1 MRIAIDKNIYEGKT
15 TYDAF
20 YVLEE
25 DDDYEKHS
33 WIESFKVTDDDEVK
47 AIDKLRLQVDVYI
60 KAMENYIKSMEN
72 IKNELDKLAFQTIDD
87 INNSKGIKLVVNE
100 NYPAG
105 LVEVRVRHEPTMDN
119 MIDIGDDR
127 IYPLSIS
134 IDAIIVLEKTEKEA
148 LMKLKSML
156 NSYRDIIDKYVE
168 TVNERIDERVDK
180 TEINGE

>member
-1 MRIAIDKNIYEGKT
+1 MRIATDKNIYEGKT

-25 DDDYEKHS
+25 DDDYEKYS
-33 WIESFKVTDDDEVK
+33 WIESFKVTDDDETK
-47 AIDKLRLQVDVYI
+47 AIDKLRLQVD
-60 KAMENYIKSMEN
+60 EYIKSMEN
-72 IKNELDKLAFQTIDD
+72 IKNELDELAFQTIDD

-105 LVEVRVRHEPTMDN
+105 LVEVLVRHEPTMGN

-127 IYPLSIS
+127 IYPLSTR
-134 IDAIIVLEKTEKEA
+134 IDAITAVEKTEKEA
-148 LMKLKSML
+148 LVKLKSML
-156 NSYRDIIDKYVE
+156 NGYRDVIDKYVE
-168 TVNERIDERVDK
+168 TVNERIDERVNK

>member
-1 MRIAIDKNIYEGKT
+1 MRIATDKNIYEGKT

-20 YVLEE
+20 YILEE
-25 DDDYEKHS
+25 DDDYEKYS
-33 WIESFKVTDDDEVK
+33 WIESFKVTDDDETK
-47 AIDKLRLQVDVYI
+47 AIDKLRLQVD
-60 KAMENYIKSMEN
+60 EYIKSMEN

-168 TVNERIDERVDK
+168 TVNERIDERVNK

>member
-1 MRIAIDKNIYEGKT
+1 MRIATDKNAHNGKT

-25 DDDYEKHS
+25 DDDHEKYN
-33 WIESFKVTDDDEVK
+33 WIESFKVTDDDETK

-60 KAMENYIKSMEN
+60 KEMENYVKSMEN
-72 IKNELDKLAFQTIDD
+72 IKNELDRLAFQTIDD

-105 LVEVRVRHEPTMDN
+105 WVEVLVRHEPTMDN

-127 IYPLSIS
+127 IYPLSTR
-134 IDAIIVLEKTEKEA
+134 IDAITAVGKTEKEA
-148 LMKLKSML
+148 LVKLKSML
-156 NSYRDIIDKYVE
+156 NGYRDVIVKYVD
-168 TVNERIDERVDK
+168 TVNERIDEKLNDK
-180 TEINGE
+180 SE

>member
-1 MRIAIDKNIYEGKT
+1 MRIATDKNAHNGKT

-25 DDDYEKHS
+25 DDDHEKYN

-47 AIDKLRLQVDVYI
+47 AIDKLRLQVNVYI
-60 KAMENYIKSMEN
+60 KEMENYVKSMEN

-105 LVEVRVRHEPTMDN
+105 WVEVLVRHEPTMDN

-127 IYPLSIS
+127 IYPLSTR
-134 IDAIIVLEKTEKEA
+134 IDAITTVEKTEKEA
-148 LMKLKSML
+148 LLTLKSML
-156 NSYRDIIDKYVE
+156 NGYRDVIDKYVE
-168 TVNERIDERVDK
+168 TVNERIDERVNK

>member
-1 MRIAIDKNIYEGKT
+1 
-15 TYDAF
+15 
-20 YVLEE
+20 
-25 DDDYEKHS
+25 
-33 WIESFKVTDDDEVK
+33 
-47 AIDKLRLQVDVYI
+47 
-60 KAMENYIKSMEN
+60 
-72 IKNELDKLAFQTIDD
+72 
-87 INNSKGIKLVVNE
+87 
-100 NYPAG
+100 
-105 LVEVRVRHEPTMDN
+105 MDN

>member
-1 MRIAIDKNIYEGKT
+1 MRIATDKNVHNGKT
-15 TYDAF
+15 TYDVF

-25 DDDYEKHS
+25 DDDYEKYS
-33 WIESFKVTDDDEVK
+33 WIESFKVTDDDETK
-47 AIDKLRLQVDVYI
+47 AIDKLRLQVD
-60 KAMENYIKSMEN
+60 EYIKSMEN

-105 LVEVRVRHEPTMDN
+105 LVEVLVRHEPTMDN

-127 IYPLSIS
+127 IYPLSTR
-134 IDAIIVLEKTEKEA
+134 IDAITAVGKTEKGA
-148 LMKLKSML
+148 LLKLKSML

>member
-1 MRIAIDKNIYEGKT
+1 MRIATDKNAHNGKT
-15 TYDAF
+15 IYDAF

-25 DDDYEKHS
+25 DDDYEKYS
-33 WIESFKVTDDDEVK
+33 WIESFKVTDDDETK
-47 AIDKLRLQVDVYI
+47 AIDKLRLQVD
-60 KAMENYIKSMEN
+60 EYIKSMEN

-105 LVEVRVRHEPTMDN
+105 WVEVLVRHEPTMDN

-127 IYPLSIS
+127 IYPLSIR
-134 IDAIIVLEKTEKEA
+134 IDAITAVEKTEKEA
-148 LMKLKSML
+148 LVKLKSML
-156 NSYRDIIDKYVE
+156 NSYRDVIVKYVD

>member
-1 MRIAIDKNIYEGKT
+1 MRIATDKNVHNGKT
-15 TYDAF
+15 TYDVF

-25 DDDYEKHS
+25 DDDYEKYS
-33 WIESFKVTDDDEVK
+33 WIESFKVTDDDETK
-47 AIDKLRLQVDVYI
+47 AIDKLRLQVD
-60 KAMENYIKSMEN
+60 EYIKSMEN

-105 LVEVRVRHEPTMDN
+105 WVEVLVRHEPTMDN

-127 IYPLSIS
+127 IYPLSTR
-134 IDAIIVLEKTEKEA
+134 IDAITAVGKTEKGA
-148 LMKLKSML
+148 LVKLKAML
-156 NSYRDIIDKYVE
+156 NGYRDIIDKYVE
-168 TVNERIDERVDK
+168 TVNERIDERMDK

>member
-1 MRIAIDKNIYEGKT
+1 MRIATDKNVHNGKT
-15 TYDAF
+15 TYDVF

-25 DDDYEKHS
+25 DDDYEKYS
-33 WIESFKVTDDDEVK
+33 WIESFKVTDDDETK
-47 AIDKLRLQVDVYI
+47 AIDKLRLQVD
-60 KAMENYIKSMEN
+60 EYIKSMEN

-105 LVEVRVRHEPTMDN
+105 LVEALVRHEPTMDN

-127 IYPLSIS
+127 IYPLSTR
-134 IDAIIVLEKTEKEA
+134 IDAITAVEKTEKEA
-148 LMKLKSML
+148 LVKLKSML
-156 NSYRDIIDKYVE
+156 NGYRDVIDKYVE
-168 TVNERIDERVDK
+168 TVNERIDERVNK

>member
-1 MRIAIDKNIYEGKT
+1 MRIATDKNVHNGKT
-15 TYDAF
+15 TYDVF

-25 DDDYEKHS
+25 DDDYEKYS
-33 WIESFKVTDDDEVK
+33 WIESFKVTDDDETK
-47 AIDKLRLQVDVYI
+47 AIDKLRLQVD
-60 KAMENYIKSMEN
+60 EYIKSMEN

-105 LVEVRVRHEPTMDN
+105 LVEVLVRHEPTMDN

-127 IYPLSIS
+127 IYPLSIR
-134 IDAIIVLEKTEKEA
+134 IDAITAVEKTEKEA
-148 LMKLKSML
+148 LVKLKSML
-156 NSYRDIIDKYVE
+156 NGYRDVIDKYVE
-168 TVNERIDERVDK
+168 TVNERIDERVNK

>member
-1 MRIAIDKNIYEGKT
+1 MRIATDKNIYEGKPI
-15 TYDAF
+15 YDAF

-25 DDDYEKHS
+25 DDDHEKYN

-60 KAMENYIKSMEN
+60 KEMENYVKSMEN

-105 LVEVRVRHEPTMDN
+105 WVEVLVRHEPTMGN

-127 IYPLSIS
+127 IYPLSLRV
-134 IDAIIVLEKTEKEA
+134 DAITAVEKTEKEA
-148 LMKLKSML
+148 LVKLKSML

-168 TVNERIDERVDK
+168 TVNERIDERVNK
-180 TEINGE
+180 TETNGE